1 MTAAIQT
8 HKMMLHK
15 MKHSIQYEMLFV
27 ELEEFVKSFGDCQC
41 NVYDKLCQTQ
51 VMDFTLDVK
60 VCILMLQ
67 TVKKLC

>member
-1 MTAAIQT
+1 MRSAFNLCGLHKIKIRRKPNSQIMTTAIQT

-41 NVYDKLCQTQ
+41 QRL
-51 VMDFTLDVK
+51 
-60 VCILMLQ
+60 
-67 TVKKLC
+67 